1 MKRILV
7 FVFVTLLTLSCTS
20 IRERL
25 AIKECKF
32 SLVSVRPHTFTFS
45 DLKVD
50 FDIRVDNPN
59 TVDAV
64 LDKFVYE
71 FFTND
76 MKVFSGTTG
85 KKIKIES
92 KKSETFTTTITLEYN
107 AIGQA
112 LAEAMKLGSAA
123 YRIDARAYINTLLG
137 EMSYPVSIEL
147 N

>member
-1 MKRILV
+1 MVLILMLCV
-7 FVFVTLLTLSCTS
+7 VLSCAS
-20 IRERL
+20 IKERL

-32 SLVSVRPHTFTFS
+32 SLISVKPHTFTFS

-50 FDIRVDNPN
+50 FEIKIDNPN
-59 TVDAV
+59 NVDAV

-85 KKIKIES
+85 NKIEIDA
-92 KKSETFTTTITLEYN
+92 KKSETFTTTITLAYN

-112 LAEAMKLGSAA
+112 LVEAMKLGSAA
-123 YRIDARAYINTLLG
+123 YRIDARAYVNTLLG
-137 EMSYPVSIEL
+137 EMSYPVSIAL
-147 N
+147 D